1 MRRNRYTIV
10 HVHTPI
16 ASVLGRVAARLS
28 GVPVIIY
35 TAHGFYF
42 HDRMQRALR
51 RLLVWIERFLGRL
64 CTDFLLTVSCEDR
77 DTAIRER
84 IIPAERVLCLKSV
97 GVNLGRFNGI
107 QPSGELRSSLG
118 LLPDDKVLCFIGRL
132 VKEKGVLDLVEAMPR
147 IRREVANVKLLVVG
161 EALQSDRAGD
171 TDSRLAAIIQ
181 ESALEGAVIFAGYR
195 EDIPALLAMSD
206 VFVLP
211 SYREGMPVTALEAM
225 AARKPVVATNI
236 RGCREEVING
246 VTGRLVP
253 TANPAVLG
261 DTIAELLLDPDRA
274 ARMGEAGRKRVET
287 EFDER
292 RVIAEQVALYRRLL
306 ERTNRGSLE

>member
-1 MRRNRYTIV
+1 
-10 HVHTPI
+10 
-16 ASVLGRVAARLS
+16 
-28 GVPVIIY
+28 
-35 TAHGFYF
+35 
-42 HDRMQRALR
+42 
-51 RLLVWIERFLGRL
+51 
-64 CTDFLLTVSCEDR
+64 
-77 DTAIRER
+77 
-84 IIPAERVLCLKSV
+84 
-97 GVNLGRFNGI
+97 
-107 QPSGELRSSLG
+107 
-118 LLPDDKVLCFIGRL
+118 
-132 VKEKGVLDLVEAMPR
+132 MPR
-147 IRREVANVKLLVVG
+147 IRREVANAKLLVVG

-171 TDSRLAAIIQ
+171 TASRLAAIIQ

-211 SYREGMPVTALEAM
+211 SYREGMPVTVLEAM

-236 RGCREEVING
+236 RGCREEVIDG

-292 RVIAEQVALYRRLL
+292 RVIAEQVALCRRLL